1 MEETLAVPLAVE
13 PMILRHVVRIRII
26 LAFSPIQTS
35 MAAYSGILIKDLNKT
50 LRTADIDF
58 LSDICIRNRVI
69 LIIKGNMI
77 IQLNRCLFLRKCTVV
92 PEERIPLFRS
102 KYTVRPEQDTACIIL
117 ASASLLA

>member
-50 LRTADIDF
+50 LRTADIDL
-58 LSDICIRNRVI
+58 LSDICIRNLVI
-69 LIIKGNMI
+69 LIIKGNVI
-77 IQLNRCLFLRKCTVV
+77 IQLNRRCFPQGEFLRY
-92 PEERIPLFRS
+92 S
-102 KYTVRPEQDTACIIL
+102 G
-117 ASASLLA
+117 